1 MKCCCF
7 AFDVSI
13 TQFPCVRVKFPQ
25 AIIDQRKLITDWIA
39 QRPDEYW
46 VLISQS
52 ALASETHAWAAWD
65 VLSRGKER
73 DEMLSQSV
81 DGEYLRLLS
90 GTSHVSYGFSRAGV
104 SKGDSEAWLAHLGGD
119 ENSNFPAV
127 AKKMNLEILSTR
139 PAPELVD
146 ERMLGIESGRGEAVC
161 IGHIHLGQF
170 E

>member
-1 MKCCCF
+1 
-7 AFDVSI
+7 VSI
-13 TQFPCVRVKFPQ
+13 TQFPCVRVKFPH
-25 AIIDQRKLITDWIA
+25 AIVDQRELITEWITL
-39 QRPDEYW
+39 RPDEYW

-52 ALASETHAWAAWD
+52 ALASDTHAWAAWD

-73 DEMLSQSV
+73 NEMLSQSV

-119 ENSNFPAV
+119 EKSNFSAV
-127 AKKMNLEILSTR
+127 AKKMNLEILSLR

>member
-1 MKCCCF
+1 M
-7 AFDVSI
+7 SI

-25 AIIDQRKLITDWIA
+25 EIANQRELVTEWIA

-65 VLSRGKER
+65 VLLRGKER
-73 DEMLSQSV
+73 DEMLSQSI

-119 ENSNFPAV
+119 EDSNFTAV
-127 AKKMNLEILSTR
+127 AQKMNLEILATR
-139 PAPELVD
+139 PVPEMVD
-146 ERMLGIESGRGEAVC
+146 ERMLGIETGRGEAVC

>member
-1 MKCCCF
+1 M
-7 AFDVSI
+7 SI

-25 AIIDQRKLITDWIA
+25 AIADQRALITEWIA
-39 QRPDEYW
+39 LRPDEYW

-90 GTSHVSYGFSRAGV
+90 GTSHVSYGFTRAGV
-104 SKGDSEAWLAHLGGD
+104 SKGDEEAWLAHLGGSS
-119 ENSNFPAV
+119 NSDFATV
-127 AKKMNLEILSTR
+127 AGKMNLEILSTR

-146 ERMLGIESGRGEAVC
+146 ERMLGIEHGRGEGVC
-161 IGHIHLGQF
+161 IGHLHLGQF

>member
-1 MKCCCF
+1 M
-7 AFDVSI
+7 SI

-25 AIIDQRKLITDWIA
+25 AIVDQRALITEWIA
-39 QRPDEYW
+39 LRPDEYW

-52 ALASETHAWAAWD
+52 ALASETHAWAAWN

-73 DEMLSQSV
+73 DEMLSQSI

-90 GTSHVSYGFSRAGV
+90 GTSHVSYGFARAGV
-104 SKGDSEAWLAHLGGD
+104 SKGDEEAWLVHLGGSV
-119 ENSNFPAV
+119 NSDFTTV
-127 AKKMNLEILSTR
+127 AEKMNLEILSAR

-146 ERMLGIESGRGEAVC
+146 ERMLGIEHGRGEGVC
-161 IGHIHLGQF
+161 IGHLHLGQF

>member
-1 MKCCCF
+1 M
-7 AFDVSI
+7 SI

-25 AIIDQRKLITDWIA
+25 AIVDQRALITEWIA
-39 QRPDEYW
+39 LRPDEYW

-90 GTSHVSYGFSRAGV
+90 GTSHVSYGFTRAGV
-104 SKGDSEAWLAHLGGD
+104 SKGDEEAWLAHLGGSS
-119 ENSNFPAV
+119 NSDFATV
-127 AKKMNLEILSTR
+127 AGKMNLEILSTR

-146 ERMLGIESGRGEAVC
+146 ERMLGIDCLLYTSPSPRDLSTSRMPSSA
-161 IGHIHLGQF
+161 
-170 E
+170 

>member
-1 MKCCCF
+1 M
-7 AFDVSI
+7 SI

-25 AIIDQRKLITDWIA
+25 AIVDQRALITEWIA
-39 QRPDEYW
+39 LRPDEYW

-90 GTSHVSYGFSRAGV
+90 GTSHVSYGFTRAGV
-104 SKGDSEAWLAHLGGD
+104 SKGDEEAWLAHLGGSS
-119 ENSNFPAV
+119 NSDFATV
-127 AKKMNLEILSTR
+127 ARKMNLEILSTR
-139 PAPELVD
+139 PAPDLVD
-146 ERMLGIESGRGEAVC
+146 ERMLGIEHGRGEGVC
-161 IGHIHLGQF
+161 IGHLHLGQF

>member
-1 MKCCCF
+1 M
-7 AFDVSI
+7 SI

-25 AIIDQRKLITDWIA
+25 AIADQRALITEWIA
-39 QRPDEYW
+39 LRPDEYW

-90 GTSHVSYGFSRAGV
+90 GTSHVSYGFTRAGV
-104 SKGDSEAWLAHLGGD
+104 SKGDEEAWLAHLGGSS
-119 ENSNFPAV
+119 NSDFATI
-127 AKKMNLEILSTR
+127 AGKMNLEILSTR

-146 ERMLGIESGRGEAVC
+146 ERMLGIEHGRGEGVC
-161 IGHIHLGQF
+161 IGHLHLGQF

>member
-1 MKCCCF
+1 M
-7 AFDVSI
+7 SI

-25 AIIDQRKLITDWIA
+25 AIVDQRALITEWIA
-39 QRPDEYW
+39 LRPDEYW

-90 GTSHVSYGFSRAGV
+90 GTSHVSYGFTRAGV
-104 SKGDSEAWLAHLGGD
+104 SKGDEEAWLAHLGGSS
-119 ENSNFPAV
+119 NSDFATI
-127 AKKMNLEILSTR
+127 AGKMNLEILSTR

-146 ERMLGIESGRGEAVC
+146 ERMLGIEHGRGEGVC
-161 IGHIHLGQF
+161 IGHLHLGQF

>member
-1 MKCCCF
+1 M
-7 AFDVSI
+7 SI

-25 AIIDQRKLITDWIA
+25 AIVDQRALITEWIA
-39 QRPDEYW
+39 IRPDEYW

-90 GTSHVSYGFSRAGV
+90 GTSHVSYGFTRAGV
-104 SKGDSEAWLAHLGGD
+104 SKGDEEAWLAHLGGSSD
-119 ENSNFPAV
+119 SDFTTV
-127 AKKMNLEILSTR
+127 AEKMNLEILSTR
-139 PAPELVD
+139 PDPELVD
-146 ERMLGIESGRGEAVC
+146 ERMLGIEHGRGEGVC
-161 IGHIHLGQF
+161 IGHLHLGQF

>member
-1 MKCCCF
+1 M
-7 AFDVSI
+7 SI

-25 AIIDQRKLITDWIA
+25 AIVDQRALITEWIA
-39 QRPDEYW
+39 LRPDEYW

-90 GTSHVSYGFSRAGV
+90 GTNHVSYGFTRAGV
-104 SKGDSEAWLAHLGGD
+104 SKGDEEAWLAHLGGSAESD
-119 ENSNFPAV
+119 FATV
-127 AKKMNLEILSTR
+127 AEKMNLEILSTR

-146 ERMLGIESGRGEAVC
+146 ERMLGIEHGRGEGVC
-161 IGHIHLGQF
+161 IGHLHLGQF

>member
-1 MKCCCF
+1 M
-7 AFDVSI
+7 SI
-13 TQFPCVRVKFPQ
+13 TQFPCVRVKFPE
-25 AIIDQRKLITDWIA
+25 AIVDQRALINEWISL
-39 QRPDEYW
+39 RPDEYW

-90 GTSHVSYGFSRAGV
+90 GTNHVSYGFTRAGV
-104 SKGDSEAWLAHLGGD
+104 SKGDEEAWLAHLGGD
-119 ENSNFPAV
+119 ENSDFTTV
-127 AKKMNLEILSTR
+127 AQKMNLEILSTR
-139 PAPELVD
+139 PTPELVD
-146 ERMLGIESGRGEAVC
+146 ERMLGIEHGRGEGVC
-161 IGHIHLGQF
+161 IGHLHLGQF